1 MPQPELEVH
10 PQDLAQIA
18 AVLDTAGSGLF
29 SHASDLQTTPDA
41 GASTDE
47 VARALTVLS
56 TAVAALADHLGTLA
70 ESTGAVNT
78 LFTGTDQ
85 FVGSRFTDGQGVLG
99 P

>member
-10 PQDLAQIA
+10 PEDLTQIA
-18 AVLDTAGSGLF
+18 DVLDTAGSALF
-29 SHASDLQTTPDA
+29 ARASDLQTTPDA
-41 GASTDE
+41 GGSTDE
-47 VARALTVLS
+47 VAKALTVLS

-70 ESTGAVNT
+70 ESTGAVSA

-85 FVGSRFTDGQGVLG
+85 LVGGRFTEGQGLVG